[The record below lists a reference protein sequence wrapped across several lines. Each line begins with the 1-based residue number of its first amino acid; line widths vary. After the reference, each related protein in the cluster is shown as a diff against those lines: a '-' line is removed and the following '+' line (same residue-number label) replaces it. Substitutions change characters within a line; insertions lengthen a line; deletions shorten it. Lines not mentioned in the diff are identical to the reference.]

1 MQLATEIFG
10 AVMVV
15 HTPEELTSDT
25 TSSFLDALTQPI
37 EQGRTQLVLEMEHT
51 EGFDSEG
58 LESLLDLQDKLRDLK
73 GNVKI
78 CGLGDPGR
86 KIFELTRLDRRF
98 DIFDSVID
106 AVASFQ

>member
-1 MQLATEIFG
+1 MQLATETFG

-25 TSSFLDALTQPI
+25 ASVFLDALTAPI

-58 LESLLDLQDKLRDLK
+58 LEALLDLQDKLRELH
-73 GNVKI
+73 GNIKI

-98 DIFDSVID
+98 DLFDSVID